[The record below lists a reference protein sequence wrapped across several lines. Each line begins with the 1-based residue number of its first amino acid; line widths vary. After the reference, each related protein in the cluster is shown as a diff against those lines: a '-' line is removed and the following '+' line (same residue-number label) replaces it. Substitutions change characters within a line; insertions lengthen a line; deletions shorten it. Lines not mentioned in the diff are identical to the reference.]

1 MDFLRIERYESIC
14 IFKLFALIDSE
25 QQIYYL
31 NQESILATE
40 FDEKVSNLFHKTF
53 SSFDW
58 LLSANVGVY
67 VLALL
72 LEFVENEFFLSL
84 SGCVFLSLARCS
96 SFVFSGGEYFFSH
109 QNDKEVEIAVSHN
122 EKYQYLFRN
131 LIMYNYSLRQDS
143 LQYISKRCRT
153 RCDWVSH
160 IKVDLIFIHLSM
172 SVV

>member
-1 MDFLRIERYESIC
+1 MRIERCESIC

-40 FDEKVSNLFHKTF
+40 FGEKVSKLFHKTF

-72 LEFVENEFFLSL
+72 LVFVENEFFLSL
-84 SGCVFLSLARCS
+84 SGCVARSLLES
-96 SFVFSGGEYFFSH
+96 GESFFFSH
-109 QNDKEVEIAVSHN
+109 QNDKEVAIAVSHN
-122 EKYQYLFRN
+122 EK
-131 LIMYNYSLRQDS
+131 
-143 LQYISKRCRT
+143 
-153 RCDWVSH
+153 
-160 IKVDLIFIHLSM
+160 
-172 SVV
+172 